1 MNDIFAPLDA
11 SESLP
16 RELLM
21 ESRRQRNVGRWELA
35 GAMWLPTLLLILVLG
50 GWLNLTAGPM
60 VLAVVMSFVAFL
72 LFALRGRR
80 PR

>member
-1 MNDIFAPLDA
+1 MHGIFAPLDA
-11 SESLP
+11 EESLP

-35 GAMWLPTLLLILVLG
+35 GAMWLPTLLLILVIG
-50 GWLNLTAGPM
+50 GWLNLGAGP
-60 VLAVVMSFVAFL
+60 VALAVVMSFVAFL